1 MDNNNQ
7 NEKAGSSIKITS
19 VEELITVARKWKDI
33 EDRVQFIAIKI
44 SQMLN
49 DNNIPIS
56 FAIQLERNQ
65 VAIIYEN
72 NKIIA
77 FPVEILILV
86 PDEAIVEE
94 LIKPWLKYTDIPE
107 EVLNENTQQGEEEKQ
122 ETKE

>member
-1 MDNNNQ
+1 MKKTD
-7 NEKAGSSIKITS
+7 SSIKITS
-19 VEELITVARKWKDI
+19 VEDLIAVARKWKDI

-49 DNNIPIS
+49 DGITPIS

-77 FPVEILILV
+77 FPVEILVLV

-94 LIKPWLKYTDIPE
+94 LLRPWLKYVDIPE
-107 EVLNENTQQGEEEKQ
+107 EVPKDNEQPMEKEEEEKG
-122 ETKE
+122 KE